1 MDRGSYERANNRQK
15 PAPIEGIARSRNPS
29 DHSKSPLLRPD
40 INSHINHLLM
50 HDYEQ
55 QPTTQFVDELLTRTY
70 PDHQANDDRTVD
82 LVNNQNQ
89 QQGPISMFYKQPY
102 SISPNNVFQ
111 SIVITQL
118 NPEIRTK
125 DDIDIQVI
133 KPNELHLIATAKN
146 MPLESNEARVRS
158 RSLGMLINTLND
170 DQEFVF
176 CNH

>member
-1 MDRGSYERANNRQK
+1 MDRGSNERAQHRQK
-15 PAPIEGIARSRNPS
+15 PTPLEGTTRSRNPS

-55 QPTTQFVDELLTRTY
+55 QPTTQFVDNLLTRTY
-70 PDHQANDDRTVD
+70 PDNGDRTVD
-82 LVNNQNQ
+82 LVDNQ
-89 QQGPISMFYKQPY
+89 QRQGPISQFYQQPY

-118 NPEIRTK
+118 NPEIRSR

-146 MPLESNEARVRS
+146 MPLESSEARIRS
-158 RSLGMLINTLND
+158 RSLG
-170 DQEFVF
+170 
-176 CNH
+176 

>member
-1 MDRGSYERANNRQK
+1 MDRSSNERAQHRQK
-15 PAPIEGIARSRNPS
+15 PAPLEETSRSRNPS

-55 QPTTQFVDELLTRTY
+55 QPTTQFVDSLLTRTY
-70 PDHQANDDRTVD
+70 PDNSDRTVD
-82 LVNNQNQ
+82 LVDNQQ
-89 QQGPISMFYKQPY
+89 QQGPISQFYQQPY

-118 NPEIRTK
+118 NPEIRSR

-133 KPNELHLIATAKN
+133 RPNELHLIATAKN
-146 MPLESNEARVRS
+146 MPFESNEARIRS
-158 RSLGMLINTLND
+158 RSLG
-170 DQEFVF
+170 
-176 CNH
+176 